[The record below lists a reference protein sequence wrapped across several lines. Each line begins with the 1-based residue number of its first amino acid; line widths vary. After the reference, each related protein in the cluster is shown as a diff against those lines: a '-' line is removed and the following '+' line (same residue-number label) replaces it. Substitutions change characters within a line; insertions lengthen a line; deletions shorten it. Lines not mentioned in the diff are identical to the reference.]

1 MMDAVQVLKRNK
13 GEYIMNSNDGH
24 IVEYSL
30 CGQICPSTL
39 LVALREINRNI
50 SQLNSGEVKLR
61 FKTDNRDSI
70 NTIPDAAGNMGL
82 KVSVQKQ
89 ESHYEILVSRA

>member
-1 MMDAVQVLKRNK
+1 MSTI
-13 GEYIMNSNDGH
+13 EHH
-24 IVEYSL
+24 IVEYNL

-50 SQLNSGEVKLR
+50 SQLNSGEVKLL

-70 NTIPDAAGNMGL
+70 NTIPEAAGNMGL
-82 KVSVQKQ
+82 KVNVQKQ
-89 ESHYEILVSRA
+89 DSHYEILISKV